1 MVLLLVHILSTIQK
15 VVTAAILNDFVGRWI
30 IRIKQIR
37 RTASRPAFQI
47 TIWFDSALEHGVGD
61 FLRRVLHQVRVL
73 LVVFRIRLMMS
84 AIRRNLRLHLI
95 VLVRLHVVVL
105 SER

>member
-1 MVLLLVHILSTIQK
+1 MLLLVHILSAIQK
-15 VVTAAILNDFVGRWI
+15 VVAAAVLNDLVCRWI
-30 IRIKQIR
+30 IRVKKVR
-37 RTASRPAFQI
+37 RTASRPTFKI
-47 TIWFDSALEHGVGD
+47 TIWSNSALEHGVGD

-73 LVVFRIRLMMS
+73 LVVLRIRLMMS